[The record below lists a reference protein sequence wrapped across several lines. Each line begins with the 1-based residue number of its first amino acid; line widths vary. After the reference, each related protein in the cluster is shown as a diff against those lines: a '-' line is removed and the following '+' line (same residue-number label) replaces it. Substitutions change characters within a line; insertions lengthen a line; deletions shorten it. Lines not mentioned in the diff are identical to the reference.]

1 MAVSKILSGQL
12 VNLVPVTAED
22 AQFTMDIRNDEA
34 LTEFIPRI
42 ETTLE
47 KQQNWIN
54 SQREKEGDYFYIIT
68 QTDGTK
74 LGTAA
79 VYDVEPENDICEF
92 GRYISYGNA
101 YENVETAL
109 LALEYIFYELKI
121 PCVML
126 NNDVRNKKII
136 SFWKRF
142 GATFDAEY
150 DYGTWTAARYLLTC
164 SAYEEKKDKIKG
176 LIEQGKRS
184 I

>member
-12 VNLVPVTAED
+12 VNLIPVTVED

-34 LTEFIPRI
+34 LTEFIPKI

-47 KQQNWIN
+47 KQQNWIAG
-54 SQREKEGDYFYIIT
+54 QREKDGDYFYIIT
-68 QTDGTK
+68 KADGTK

-79 VYDVEPENDICEF
+79 VYDVDSSNDICEF

-109 LALEYIFYELKI
+109 LALEYVFYELDI
-121 PCVML
+121 SCVML

-142 GATFDAEY
+142 GAEFDAEY
-150 DYGTWTAARYLLTC
+150 NYGTWTAARYLLTKK
-164 SAYEEKKDKIKG
+164 SFEEKCDKIKG